1 MIKTDIE
8 FELEKQEFADV
19 MEHTLHDA
27 IECSITN
34 RSVIENGSRALLIA
48 YITRDYL
55 DPRHRYPIYRI
66 LELEEI
72 RNKMVAEY
80 FAKGGNDEK

>member
-1 MIKTDIE
+1 MIKADIE
-8 FELEKQEFADV
+8 FELEKQEFVEV

-34 RSVIENGSRALLIA
+34 RMVIENSSRELLIA

-72 RNKMVAEY
+72 RSKMVTNFME
-80 FAKGGNDEK
+80 GGGDEK